1 MKKTLS
7 PLKSLLL
14 PLLLLSLSLSACGSN
29 ASIPAD
35 PSGVPAAETC
45 QAVLDSGAFSEEL
58 EALDSEV
65 ALDLYGSYGLD
76 TEAVTSCLAYLS
88 TGATAEECVFLT
100 FDSEDAA
107 NDALKALENRVA
119 DQMEALKNYQPQEI
133 AKLEKPLYG
142 VSPCQEGYWAFLV
155 VANDRSLAEKVF
167 S

>member
-1 MKKTLS
+1 M
-7 PLKSLLL
+7 
-14 PLLLLSLSLSACGSN
+14 LLLSLSLSACGGN
-29 ASIPAD
+29 ASAPSDPA
-35 PSGVPAAETC
+35 GVSAAETC
-45 QAVLDSGAFSEEL
+45 QAVLDSGAFSETL
-58 EALDSEV
+58 EELDSEV
-65 ALDLYGSYGLD
+65 ALDLYGCYGLD
-76 TEAVTSCLAYLS
+76 TEAVTGCLAYLS

-107 NDALKALENRVA
+107 NDALKALEGRVA

-133 AKLEKPLYG
+133 VKLEQPLYG